1 MMPGRSTI
9 TADEE
14 GRTAL
19 RALARSAR
27 RGEAD
32 RARAILLTLAGQRA
46 TTIAA
51 GLGVH
56 VSTVREWR
64 GLFRRG
70 GVAALRHRTPL
81 GRPNRIGA
89 AAVALAEAIL
99 AEDVDHDRGWTLP
112 RLRAEIERRG
122 GPVIGDAWLSVQLR
136 RKTIAGAG
144 HGTCSRA
151 AKMPKPLPPAV
162 AGWPR

>member
-1 MMPGRSTI
+1 MPGRSTI
-9 TADEE
+9 SADEQA
-14 GRTAL
+14 RAAL
-19 RALARSAR
+19 GALAKSAR
-27 RGEAD
+27 RSEAD
-32 RARAILLTLAGQRA
+32 RARALLLTLTGQRA
-46 TTIAA
+46 ATIAA

-70 GVAALRHRTPL
+70 GVAALRHRTPP

-122 GPVIGDAWLSVQLR
+122 GPAIGDAWLSVQLR
-136 RKTIAGAG
+136 RKTTAGAG
-144 HGTCSRA
+144 HATRSRA
-151 AKMPKPLPPAV
+151 ARRPKPSPPV
-162 AGWPR
+162 TTGWPR

>member
-46 TTIAA
+46 ATIAA

-64 GLFRRG
+64 GLFRHG
-70 GVAALRHRTPL
+70 GVAALRHRPAART
-81 GRPNRIGA
+81 GSARRPWPWRRQSWPRMSIMTA
-89 AAVALAEAIL
+89 AGPCHGCGPRLSAVAG
-99 AEDVDHDRGWTLP
+99 R
-112 RLRAEIERRG
+112 RERRG
-122 GPVIGDAWLSVQLR
+122 GPAIGEAWLSVQLR

-144 HGTCSRA
+144 HATR
-151 AKMPKPLPPAV
+151 
-162 AGWPR
+162 

>member
-1 MMPGRSTI
+1 MPGRSTI
-9 TADEE
+9 TADEQA
-14 GRTAL
+14 RTAL
-19 RALARSAR
+19 QGLARSAR
-27 RGEAD
+27 RSEAD

-46 TTIAA
+46 ATIAA

-64 GLFRRG
+64 GLFHRG
-70 GVAALRHRTPL
+70 GVAALRQRRPP

-89 AAVALAEAIL
+89 AAVVLAEAIL

-112 RLRAEIERRG
+112 RLRAEIARRG
-122 GPVIGDAWLSVQLR
+122 GPAIGDAWLSVQLR

-144 HGTCSRA
+144 HGTRSRA
-151 AKMPKPLPPAV
+151 ARRPKPSRPV
-162 AGWPR
+162 ATGWPS

>member
-1 MMPGRSTI
+1 MIS
-9 TADEE
+9 ADEE
-14 GRTAL
+14 ARAAL
-19 RALARSAR
+19 GALAKSAR
-27 RGEAD
+27 RSEAD
-32 RARAILLTLAGQRA
+32 RARALLLTLAGHRA
-46 TTIAA
+46 ATIATS
-51 GLGVH
+51 LGVH

-70 GVAALRHRTPL
+70 GVAALRHRTPS

-122 GPVIGDAWLSVQLR
+122 EPAIGEAWLSVQLR
-136 RKTIAGAG
+136 RKTSLGAG
-144 HGTCSRA
+144 HATR
-151 AKMPKPLPPAV
+151 
-162 AGWPR
+162 

>member
-1 MMPGRSTI
+1 MPGRSTI
-9 TADEE
+9 TADEQA
-14 GRTAL
+14 RTAL

-46 TTIAA
+46 AEIAA
-51 GLGVH
+51 SLGVH

-64 GLFRRG
+64 GLFHHG
-70 GVAALRHRTPL
+70 GVAALRQRRPP

-89 AAVALAEAIL
+89 AAAALAEVIL
-99 AEDVDHDRGWTLP
+99 AEDVHHDCGWTLP

-122 GPVIGDAWLSVQLR
+122 GPAIGEAWLSVQLR
-136 RKTIAGAG
+136 RKTSLGAG
-144 HGTCSRA
+144 HGTR
-151 AKMPKPLPPAV
+151 
-162 AGWPR
+162 

>member
-1 MMPGRSTI
+1 MPGRSTI
-9 TADEE
+9 SADEQA
-14 GRTAL
+14 RAAL
-19 RALARSAR
+19 GALAKSAR
-27 RGEAD
+27 RSEAD
-32 RARAILLTLAGQRA
+32 RARALLLTLAGQRA
-46 TTIAA
+46 ASIAA

-70 GVAALRHRTPL
+70 GVAALRHRTPP

-112 RLRAEIERRG
+112 RLRAEIACRG
-122 GPVIGDAWLSVQLR
+122 GPAISDGWLSVQLR
-136 RKTIAGAG
+136 QRVSAGAG
-144 HGTCSRA
+144 HGTR
-151 AKMPKPLPPAV
+151 
-162 AGWPR
+162 